1 MNKFAT
7 VIMAAAAA
15 TLLVTGCSKSDS
27 SKIKVG
33 FSQVGAES
41 DWRKASTESIKGE
54 ANKRENIELTFS
66 DAQQKQENQI
76 KAIRNFI
83 SKGVD
88 VISFSPVVATGFE
101 DVLKEAKEAEI
112 PVVLFDRAVDV
123 SEEGLYVSFIGSDFV
138 EEGRRAGR
146 WVAANMNGKANVAEL
161 VGTVGSAPAIDR
173 KKGFEEIIKDHPG
186 IKIIKS
192 QSGDFT
198 RAKGKEVMESFL
210 KSPEAD
216 QIQVLFAHNDDMALG
231 AIQAIEE
238 AGKKPGKDII
248 IISIDGV
255 KTMFEQILAG
265 KANCTVECNPLI
277 GAQLFDVVEQIH
289 DGKSVPSRI
298 PSVEGVYDNVGGV
311 NVGTDR
317 EPVVTKKITQ
327 EIVDSRKY

>member
-15 TLLVTGCSKSDS
+15 TLLVNGCSKSDS

-54 ANKRENIELTFS
+54 AAKRANIELTFS

-83 SKGVD
+83 TKGVD

-101 DVLKEAKEAEI
+101 DVLKEAKDAEI

-123 SEEGLYVSFIGSDFV
+123 SEDGLYVSFIGSDFV

-146 WVAANMNGKANVAEL
+146 WVVENVGENANVAEL

-173 KKGFEEIIKDHPG
+173 KKGFEE
-186 IKIIKS
+186 IIKS

-255 KTMFEQILAG
+255 KSMFEAILAG

-277 GAQLFDVVEQIH
+277 GAQLFDVIEKIH
-289 DGKSVPSRI
+289 AGESVPSYI
-298 PSVEGVYDNVGGV
+298 PSQEGVYDTKNI
-311 NVGTDR
+311 TK
-317 EPVVTKKITQ
+317 EVVDGRI
-327 EIVDSRKY
+327 Y

>member
-15 TLLVTGCSKSDS
+15 TLLVTGCSKGDS

-112 PVVLFDRAVDV
+112 PVVLF
-123 SEEGLYVSFIGSDFV
+123 
-138 EEGRRAGR
+138 
-146 WVAANMNGKANVAEL
+146 
-161 VGTVGSAPAIDR
+161 
-173 KKGFEEIIKDHPG
+173 
-186 IKIIKS
+186 
-192 QSGDFT
+192 
-198 RAKGKEVMESFL
+198 
-210 KSPEAD
+210 
-216 QIQVLFAHNDDMALG
+216 AHNDDMALG

-289 DGKSVPSRI
+289 AGKSVPLRI
-298 PSVEGVYDNVGGV
+298 PSVEGVYDNVGDI

>member
-15 TLLVTGCSKSDS
+15 TLLVTSCSESDS

-54 ANKRENIELTFS
+54 AEKRASIELTFS

-123 SEEGLYVSFIGSDFV
+123 SEDGLYVSFIGSDFV

-146 WVAANMNGKANVAEL
+146 WVVKNVGENANVAEL

-173 KKGFEEIIKDHPG
+173 KKGFEEIISNYPG

-238 AGKKPGKDII
+238 
-248 IISIDGV
+248 
-255 KTMFEQILAG
+255 
-265 KANCTVECNPLI
+265 
-277 GAQLFDVVEQIH
+277 
-289 DGKSVPSRI
+289 
-298 PSVEGVYDNVGGV
+298 
-311 NVGTDR
+311 
-317 EPVVTKKITQ
+317 
-327 EIVDSRKY
+327 

>member
-54 ANKRENIELTFS
+54 AEKRASIELTFS

-123 SEEGLYVSFIGSDFV
+123 SEDGLYVSFIGSDFV

-146 WVAANMNGKANVAEL
+146 WVVKNVGENANVAEL

-173 KKGFEEIIKDHPG
+173 KKGFEEIIANYPG

-289 DGKSVPSRI
+289 AGKSAPSRI

>member
-54 ANKRENIELTFS
+54 AEKRASIELTFS

-112 PVVLFDRAVDV
+112 PVVLFDRGVDV
-123 SEEGLYVSFIGSDFV
+123 SEDGLFVSFIGSDFV
-138 EEGRRAGR
+138 EEGRRAAR
-146 WVAANMNGKANVAEL
+146 WVVKNVGENVNVAEL
-161 VGTVGSAPAIDR
+161 VGTVGSAPAVER
-173 KKGFEEIIKDHPG
+173 KKGFEEIISNYPG

-265 KANCTVECNPLI
+265 NANCTVECNPLI

-289 DGKSVPSRI
+289 AGKSVPSRI
-298 PSVEGVYDNVGGV
+298 PV
-311 NVGTDR
+311 
-317 EPVVTKKITQ
+317 
-327 EIVDSRKY
+327 